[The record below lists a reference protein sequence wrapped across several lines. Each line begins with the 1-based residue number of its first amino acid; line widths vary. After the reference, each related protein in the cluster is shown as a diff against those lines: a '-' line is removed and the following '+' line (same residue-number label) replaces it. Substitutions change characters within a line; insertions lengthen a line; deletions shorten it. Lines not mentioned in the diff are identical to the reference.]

1 MSHKIS
7 QHDCNSRIGLNYPVA
22 FSPNSPGPNVIW
34 RRHFVRLLS
43 RFFWFSELLPPA
55 NEVWEG
61 YVFTGV
67 CLSTGGVVSQHALQV
82 SGGVPKAHTQ
92 EGSWGVWPGGVSRP
106 TPRWGVCRPTPR
118 GGVYPSMHWS
128 RPPHERLLP
137 RVVRILLEFI
147 LVLFIYALRK

>member
-55 NEVWEG
+55 NEVCEG

-67 CLSTGGVVSQHALQV
+67 CLSTGGVVSQHALQWGVVSQHALQV
-82 SGGVPKAHTQ
+82 SGGGVPQAHTQ

-106 TPRWGVCRPTPR
+106 TPRWGGGAAGPHPGEGCIPACTEADPPMDGYCR
-118 GGVYPSMHWS
+118 GW
-128 RPPHERLLP
+128 
-137 RVVRILLEFI
+137 
-147 LVLFIYALRK
+147 YASY